1 LHFYSLFKQEG
12 FIMGLIK
19 KISIVF
25 ITAFSTFTFAGDR
38 AELIELDKQWGNA
51 GGPAGFV
58 SEDVIAIGPN
68 GIVGISEM
76 LDQASATPTDEV
88 YTVSGYQIKFL
99 REDVAVMVHSAA
111 GSDPHSS
118 MHVFQKQGDKWLVVA
133 NASVPSVE

>member
-1 LHFYSLFKQEG
+1 MRF
-12 FIMGLIK
+12 IK

-68 GIVGISEM
+68 CIVGIS
-76 LDQASATPTDEV
+76 
-88 YTVSGYQIKFL
+88 
-99 REDVAVMVHSAA
+99 
-111 GSDPHSS
+111 
-118 MHVFQKQGDKWLVVA
+118 
-133 NASVPSVE
+133 